1 MGQTNRLLIR
11 VDATPD
17 TGLGHAVRVSS
28 ILEAMGEQ
36 PDLVIA
42 GAGDPLTTYFPGADI
57 VPSAHDLA
65 ALAARHKADG
75 ILVDLPAYWGVD
87 LPSPGKGSPPLILID
102 DWGGA
107 MRADLIVCGSVRSTP
122 ADYPAMTDPARILT
136 GPSHCL
142 VRSAFSRTP
151 WRGGAAGGVAIV
163 AGSGPRAQE
172 WLRLL
177 TGPHIDR
184 RGWGPTTVVVGT
196 TCPGLD
202 TLAAQCERIGAAL
215 RVGISADALA
225 ATMADARLAL
235 VTGGMTVYECLA
247 VGVPTVV
254 FPQLTNLVEE
264 AAWFSERGCIE
275 NLGFDAGLEPT
286 AVAAAAARLLTDH
299 ALAKHMSERARGMID
314 GRGALRV
321 ADSITALL
329 RAQH

>member
-1 MGQTNRLLIR
+1 MGQANRLLIR

-17 TGLGHAVRVSS
+17 SGLGHAVRVSS
-28 ILEAMGEQ
+28 ILEAMGER
-36 PDLVIA
+36 PDVVIA
-42 GAGDPLTTYFPGADI
+42 GAGDPLAAYFPGAEI
-57 VPSAHDLA
+57 VPPAQDLG
-65 ALAARHKADG
+65 ALAARHKSDG
-75 ILVDLPAYWGVD
+75 ILVDLPAYHGVD
-87 LPSPGKGSPPLILID
+87 LPSTSQGSPPLILID
-102 DWGGA
+102 DWGGT
-107 MRADLIVCGSVRSTP
+107 MRADLIVCGSLRSTP

-151 WRGGAAGGVAIV
+151 WRGSAAKGVAVV

-184 RGWGPTTVVVGT
+184 GGWGAMTVVVGAAF
-196 TCPGLD
+196 PGLD
-202 TLAAQCERIGAAL
+202 VLAAQCERIGAAL
-215 RVGISADALA
+215 RVGLDADALA

-235 VTGGMTVYECLA
+235 VTGGMTVYECMA

-275 NLGFDAGLEPT
+275 NLGFDGGLEPA

-299 ALAKHMSERARGMID
+299 ALAKHMSERARGLID

-321 ADSITALL
+321 AGSIIHLL